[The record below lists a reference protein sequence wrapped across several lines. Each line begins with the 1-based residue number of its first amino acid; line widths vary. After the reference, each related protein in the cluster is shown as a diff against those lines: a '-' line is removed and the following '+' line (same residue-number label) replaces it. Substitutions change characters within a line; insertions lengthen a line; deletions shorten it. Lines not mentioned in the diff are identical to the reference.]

1 MYGPVA
7 TTWVLYVD
15 GLLASNFFAYS
26 SGTGALIGITSA
38 DDTLTASGSL
48 SLKTMVGSAG
58 VVMPEIGLTPVVGF
72 DGAPT
77 IELKY
82 DGYWPPTL
90 IEKKRSKAYLTSFEV
105 TSRFTGG
112 LNFTPF
118 LMWTVIVL
126 RSWEISGLLAARS
139 GTGSLPLSGLK
150 LYSVRCV
157 G

>member
-1 MYGPVA
+1 
-7 TTWVLYVD
+7 
-15 GLLASNFFAYS
+15 
-26 SGTGALIGITSA
+26 
-38 DDTLTASGSL
+38 
-48 SLKTMVGSAG
+48 
-58 VVMPEIGLTPVVGF
+58 MPEIDLTPVDGF
-72 DGAPT
+72 VGAPT

-90 IEKKRSKAYLTSFEV
+90 SEKKRSNAYLTSFDV

-112 LNFTPF
+112 LNLTPF
-118 LMWTVIVL
+118 LILTVMVL
-126 RSWEISGLLAARS
+126 RSCEICGLLAARS